1 MANTLFLSE
10 AGQAPAIQP
19 VEAISE
25 LGKFF
30 ENLWNGIVA
39 AIPTILFAIVVLIV
53 GMLVTKLCLMF
64 VSKGLD
70 RLQKSKH
77 NSIDETVT
85 RFVKQVVKIVLYGS
99 YARGTFDAES
109 DIDIAAIVKGEREEL
124 QRKLREV
131 WVLSSD
137 LELEYETILSPTV
150 IPYEE
155 FEKYRNALPYYRN
168 IEEEGIDIVE

>member
-1 MANTLFLSE
+1 M
-10 AGQAPAIQP
+10 
-19 VEAISE
+19 
-25 LGKFF
+25 
-30 ENLWNGIVA
+30 
-39 AIPTILFAIVVLIV
+39 
-53 GMLVTKLCLMF
+53 
-64 VSKGLD
+64 
-70 RLQKSKH
+70 
-77 NSIDETVT
+77 
-85 RFVKQVVKIVLYGS
+85 LYGS

-155 FEKYRNALPYYRN
+155 FEKYRNDIPYYRN
-168 IEEEGIDIVE
+168 IEEEGIRIVA